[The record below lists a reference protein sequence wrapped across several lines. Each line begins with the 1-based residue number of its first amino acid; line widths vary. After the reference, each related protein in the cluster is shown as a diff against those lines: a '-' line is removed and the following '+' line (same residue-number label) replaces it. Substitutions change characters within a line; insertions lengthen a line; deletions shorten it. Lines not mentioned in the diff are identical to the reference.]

1 MFPEDPGGPFR
12 LVYPRCG
19 SRPMRLDPGFFVSG
33 GPGRFPMLDQ
43 IRERIEEEIEK
54 LTRELNVDLPERIS
68 KAVELGDLR
77 ENAEYKSALERQQFV
92 EARIG
97 HLSHRMSELS
107 KIDVETMPP
116 DRVGFGSRVTIVDL
130 DQDEELTFTLVA
142 GDFMD
147 LDGGQVSMA
156 SPIGQGL
163 KGAKEGQEVAVQLP
177 VGARSYRIKKLVTL
191 PQQVGLDD

>member
-1 MFPEDPGGPFR
+1 M
-12 LVYPRCG
+12 
-19 SRPMRLDPGFFVSG
+19 
-33 GPGRFPMLDQ
+33 DQ

-54 LTRELNVDLPERIS
+54 LTRELNVELPERIS

-163 KGAKEGQEVAVQLP
+163 KGAKEGEEVAVQLP

>member
-1 MFPEDPGGPFR
+1 
-12 LVYPRCG
+12 
-19 SRPMRLDPGFFVSG
+19 
-33 GPGRFPMLDQ
+33 MLDQ

-54 LTRELNVDLPERIS
+54 LTRELNVELPERIS

-163 KGAKEGQEVAVQLP
+163 KGAKEGEEVAVQLP